1 MRSWMRLTSKP
12 AVNQCIELGVHFG
25 QCLLW
30 LHYIVLVDPAAA
42 EKPVSYHGLSKQKH
56 EAKHGR
62 PAKGTLQDPNQ
73 GDCRSSELFR
83 I

>member
-1 MRSWMRLTSKP
+1 MRLTSKP

-42 EKPVSYHGLSKQKH
+42 EKPVSYHRLSKQKH

-62 PAKGTLQDPNQ
+62 QQK
-73 GDCRSSELFR
+73 ELYKT
-83 I
+83 